1 MKGALRMLFTDIT
14 ILDENFESREHCWV
28 GVEGDTIAYIG
39 SEKPADAERFGEEY
53 DGTGKL
59 LMPAMYNAHAHAPM
73 TLLRGFAEN
82 LPLQAWLEQKC
93 WPFEAKMTGDDNYWA
108 TLLAGA
114 EMLRYGT
121 VSVSDMYY
129 YSPERAKALDE
140 IGMKANL
147 CTSPIAFE
155 PKPIQEYPVFAEME
169 DGINNIDGMADGR
182 IKFEGCI
189 HAEYT
194 NNDVTAK
201 SVFEWA
207 RAHNTRLHIHV
218 SETKSEVAD
227 CRGRHN
233 GMSPVQWLESLGA
246 FDVPLVAA
254 HCVWVDDD
262 DIAIL
267 AKHNA
272 TVAHNPASNMKLS
285 SGFAPI
291 EKMIDAGVNVALGT
305 DGMASNNNH
314 DMFQDLYLM
323 AMLPKGYQLDPTLIT
338 PQQALF
344 AATRAGA
351 LAQGR
356 GDAGL
361 VKTGFKADL
370 CVLDVSG
377 PSWCPVNDMPT
388 NVVYAGHGSDVVL
401 TLCNGRTVYR
411 DGTWP
416 TIDIERVK
424 NEVAERTVRIQNDLA
439 EG

>member
-1 MKGALRMLFTDIT
+1 MLFKDIS
-14 ILDENFESREHCWV
+14 IIDENLDYQEHQWV
-28 GVEGDTIAYIG
+28 GVADGIVDYIG
-39 SEKPADAERFGEEY
+39 GEEPTDAAKYEEAY

-59 LMPAMYNAHAHAPM
+59 IMPALYNAHAHAPM
-73 TLLRGFAEN
+73 TLLRGYAEN

-93 WPFEAKMTGDDNYWA
+93 WPFEAKMSGDDNYWA

-114 EMLRYGT
+114 EMLRYGV
-121 VSVSDMYY
+121 VSFSDMYY
-129 YSPERAKALDE
+129 FTRERARAVEE

-155 PKPIQEYPVFAEME
+155 PKPIQEYDVFPEME
-169 DGINNIDGMADGR
+169 DGMATVNGMAGGR
-182 IKFEGCI
+182 IQFEGCI

-201 SVFEWA
+201 SVFDWA
-207 RAHNTRLHIHV
+207 KAHGTRMHVHV

-227 CRGRHN
+227 CRERHG

-246 FDVPLVAA
+246 FDVPAVAA
-254 HCVWVDDD
+254 HCVWVDDE
-262 DIAIL
+262 DIAIMG
-267 AKHNA
+267 KRGV

-285 SGFAPI
+285 SGFAPVG
-291 EKMIDAGVNVALGT
+291 KMLDAGINVALGT

-314 DMFQDLYLM
+314 DMFQDMYLM
-323 AMLPKGYQLDPTLIT
+323 ALLPKGKELDPTLIT
-338 PQQALF
+338 PRQVVK

-356 GDAGL
+356 EDCGQL
-361 VKTGFKADL
+361 KEGFKADL

-377 PSWCPVNDMPT
+377 PSWCPVNDMLT
-388 NVVYAGHGSDVVL
+388 NIVYAGHGSDVVL
-401 TLCNGRTVYR
+401 TMCDGEVLYR
-411 DGTWP
+411 DGAWP

-424 NEVAERTVRIQNDLA
+424 AELSERTKRIQSELV
-439 EG
+439 